1 MAHFLGRF
9 FSGVMNPQINNV
21 IKMATNR
28 FAGNPST
35 TGVMSDLHAI
45 KKADDDAM
53 IKAFRKK
60 VW

>member
-45 KKADDDAM
+45 KKADLDFGP
-53 IKAFRKK
+53 KAIQKY
-60 VW
+60 V